1 MKALIQKTSNSN
13 IVIDDVRF
21 QNEVDMIHSLGGII
35 IKIEC
40 DNEIKD
46 NHESENQNVSYD
58 YIIKNDK
65 DNKKLTKS
73 NIELL
78 CSLID
83 K

>member
-1 MKALIQKTSNSN
+1 MSN
-13 IVIDDVRF
+13 IRTK
-21 QNEVDMIHSLGGII
+21 SII

-73 NIELL
+73 NIELPEFVL
-78 CSLID
+78 